1 MPLKRAARGLLPL
14 LEAAHAV
21 VQEKP
26 AIGESSPDMEMSL
39 VKNAKKIALL
49 TLGVAHQRYGAAL
62 EQQQEIVMNISDIVM
77 QVLAMESSLLRRRKL
92 AGDRGA
98 NAADACAAY
107 LRDALTRIERASRT
121 VMSACAEGEELREKL
136 SHLRI
141 YASHDPVNAIAWR
154 RKIAARL
161 LASEC
166 YTI

>member
-107 LRDALTRIERASRT
+107 FAGRADPDRACFANRNERLRRRRGVAREAFSLT
-121 VMSACAEGEELREKL
+121 
-136 SHLRI
+136 HLRQ
-141 YASHDPVNAIAWR
+141 S
-154 RKIAARL
+154 
-161 LASEC
+161 
-166 YTI
+166 